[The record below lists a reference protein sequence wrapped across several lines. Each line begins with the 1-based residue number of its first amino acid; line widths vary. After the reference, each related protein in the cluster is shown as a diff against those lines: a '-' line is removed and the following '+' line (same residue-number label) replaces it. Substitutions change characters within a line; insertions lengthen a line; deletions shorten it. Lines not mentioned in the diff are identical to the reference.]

1 MTNDTFF
8 IPLAKTP
15 KGIDI
20 LDTVWRLLYGS
31 NEEKTNRFDDGLT
44 QSTMCLLFKKPAY
57 YNDITMV
64 RAPVYIRDRCTI
76 AVHSSTS
83 DAECIYVMPRGGDT
97 SQCGPEY
104 LEYPALRKI
113 MSSSIAEFKKARA
126 LSAKTKTETKVEPD
140 PKSHPEPMTS
150 VLTINIPVSNA
161 AVIKTTTAS
170 PVTPVTPD
178 VILE

>member
-8 IPLAKTP
+8 IPLTKTRN
-15 KGIDI
+15 GIDI
-20 LDTVWRLLYGS
+20 LDNAWRRLYGS

-44 QSTMCLLFKKPAY
+44 QSTMCILFKNRAY
-57 YNDITMV
+57 ADHITMV
-64 RAPVYIRDRCTI
+64 RAPFAIRDRCTI
-76 AVHSSTS
+76 AMHSFTS
-83 DAECIYVMPRGGDT
+83 DAECIYVMPRGGDK

-126 LSAKTKTETKVEPD
+126 LSTKTKVEP
-140 PKSHPEPMTS
+140 EPTTS

-161 AVIKTTTAS
+161 AVIKTTTAA
-170 PVTPVTPD
+170 PDTPVTPD
-178 VILE
+178 VIFE

>member
-8 IPLAKTP
+8 MPLAKTRN
-15 KGIDI
+15 GIDI
-20 LDTVWRLLYGS
+20 LDNVWRRLYGS

-44 QSTMCLLFKKPAY
+44 QSTMCLLFNNRAY
-57 YNDITMV
+57 ADHITMV
-64 RAPVYIRDRCTI
+64 RAPVAIRDRCTI
-76 AVHSSTS
+76 AMHSFTS
-83 DAECIYVMPRGGDT
+83 DAECIYVMPHGGDK

-126 LSAKTKTETKVEPD
+126 LPAKTKIEPESE
-140 PKSHPEPMTS
+140 SHPEPTTS
-150 VLTINIPVSNA
+150 LLTINIPVSNT

-178 VILE
+178 VIFE

>member
-8 IPLAKTP
+8 MPLAKTRN
-15 KGIDI
+15 GIDI
-20 LDTVWRLLYGS
+20 LDNVWCRLYGS

-44 QSTMCLLFKKPAY
+44 QSTMCLLFKNRAY
-57 YNDITMV
+57 ADHITMV
-64 RAPVYIRDRCTI
+64 RAPVAIRDRCTI
-76 AVHSSTS
+76 AMYMS
-83 DAECIYVMPRGGDT
+83 DAEYIYVMPRGGDK

-104 LEYPALRKI
+104 LEYSALRKI
-113 MSSSIAEFKKARA
+113 MSRSIAEFKKARA
-126 LSAKTKTETKVEPD
+126 LSAKTKVEPE
-140 PKSHPEPMTS
+140 PESHPEPMTS

-178 VILE
+178 VIFE

>member
-8 IPLAKTP
+8 MPLAKTRN
-15 KGIDI
+15 GIDI
-20 LDTVWRLLYGS
+20 LDNVWHRLYGS

-44 QSTMCLLFKKPAY
+44 QSTMYLLFKNRAY
-57 YNDITMV
+57 ADHITMV
-64 RAPVYIRDRCTI
+64 RAPVAIRDRCTI
-76 AVHSSTS
+76 AMHSFTS
-83 DAECIYVMPRGGDT
+83 DAEYIYVTPRGGDK

-126 LSAKTKTETKVEPD
+126 LSAKTKVEPE
-140 PKSHPEPMTS
+140 PESHPEPTTS
-150 VLTINIPVSNA
+150 VLTINIPVSNV

-170 PVTPVTPD
+170 PVMHVTPD
-178 VILE
+178 VIFE

>member
-8 IPLAKTP
+8 MPLAKTRN
-15 KGIDI
+15 GIDI
-20 LDTVWRLLYGS
+20 LDNVWRRLYGS

-44 QSTMCLLFKKPAY
+44 QSTMCLLFKNRAY
-57 YNDITMV
+57 ADHITMV
-64 RAPVYIRDRCTI
+64 RAPVAIRDRCTI
-76 AVHSSTS
+76 AMHSFTS
-83 DAECIYVMPRGGDT
+83 DAEYIYVTPRGGDK

-104 LEYPALRKI
+104 LEYTALRKI

-126 LSAKTKTETKVEPD
+126 LSTKTKVEP
-140 PKSHPEPMTS
+140 EPTTS

-170 PVTPVTPD
+170 PVMPVTPD
-178 VILE
+178 VIFE

>member
-8 IPLAKTP
+8 MPLAKTRN
-15 KGIDI
+15 GIDI
-20 LDTVWRLLYGS
+20 LDNVWRRLYGS

-44 QSTMCLLFKKPAY
+44 QSTMCILFKNRAY
-57 YNDITMV
+57 ADHITMV
-64 RAPVYIRDRCTI
+64 RAPFAIRDRCTI
-76 AVHSSTS
+76 AMHSFTS
-83 DAECIYVMPRGGDT
+83 DAECIYVMPRGGDK

-104 LEYPALRKI
+104 LEYTALRKI

-126 LSAKTKTETKVEPD
+126 LAAKTKTETKVEPESE
-140 PKSHPEPMTS
+140 SHPEPTTS

-170 PVTPVTPD
+170 PVMPVTPD
-178 VILE
+178 VIFE

>member
-8 IPLAKTP
+8 IPLAKTRN
-15 KGIDI
+15 GIDI
-20 LDTVWRLLYGS
+20 IDNVWRRLYGS

-44 QSTMCLLFKKPAY
+44 QSTMCLLFKNRAY
-57 YNDITMV
+57 ADHITMV
-64 RAPVYIRDRCTI
+64 RAPVAIRDRCTI
-76 AVHSSTS
+76 AMNNFTS
-83 DAECIYVMPRGGDT
+83 DAECIYVMPRGCDK

-113 MSSSIAEFKKARA
+113 MSSFIAEFKKARA
-126 LSAKTKTETKVEPD
+126 LAAKTKVEPE
-140 PKSHPEPMTS
+140 PEPESHPEPTTS
-150 VLTINIPVSNA
+150 VLTINIPVINA

-178 VILE
+178 VIFE

>member
-8 IPLAKTP
+8 IPLAKTRN
-15 KGIDI
+15 GIYIIDN
-20 LDTVWRLLYGS
+20 VWRRLYGS

-44 QSTMCLLFKKPAY
+44 QSTMYILFKNRAY
-57 YNDITMV
+57 ADHITVV
-64 RAPVYIRDRCTI
+64 RAPVAIRDRCTI
-76 AVHSSTS
+76 AMHRFTS
-83 DAECIYVMPRGGDT
+83 DAECIYVMPRGGDK

-126 LSAKTKTETKVEPD
+126 LSAKTKVEPD
-140 PKSHPEPMTS
+140 PESHPEPTTS

-161 AVIKTTTAS
+161 VVIKTTTAS

-178 VILE
+178 VIFE